1 MAKSDLTDPLQNQ
14 VPAKE
19 FARKIGQYQR
29 EALVRP
35 VTITTHGQPSLV
47 VLSVTEYQRLKRRDR
62 QVLDLDK
69 LSVDEIDELL
79 AALAAQRPQDNSDE
93 HDHELDGW
101 KP

>member
-1 MAKSDLTDPLQNQ
+1 MAKSDLDPLPNQ

-69 LSVDEIDELL
+69 LSLEQIDELL
-79 AALAAQRPQDNSDE
+79 AALAAQRPQNDSDE
-93 HDHELDGW
+93 HDRELDGW

>member
-1 MAKSDLTDPLQNQ
+1 MAKSDTKHALPNQ

-29 EALVRP
+29 EALVHP

-69 LSVDEIDELL
+69 LPIEQIDELL
-79 AALAAQRPQDNSDE
+79 EALEAQRPQEGGDE
-93 HDHELDGW
+93 YDSELEGW